1 MGPAYEAMGTVV
13 DPWAAPITE
22 PLATDERAFI
32 DVHQARMMSKETLTD
47 EVREVGQGL
56 GNRGGLLVK
65 GDRCHFPHFFT
76 TLFTTSIILLHK
88 THFLV
93 S

>member
-1 MGPAYEAMGTVV
+1 MT
-13 DPWAAPITE
+13 
-22 PLATDERAFI
+22 
-32 DVHQARMMSKETLTD
+32 KETLTD

-76 TLFTTSIILLHK
+76 TLFTTSIILLHT